1 MGAEQVNEDGAIH
14 KANSTEIQEG
24 LGENVGNSTEGLHSM
39 VCICGVGWG
48 GGGLMFEISN
58 PIN

>member
-48 GGGLMFEISN
+48 GG
-58 PIN
+58 